1 MRRAWLAAIAAVPA
15 AIRMVPAAL
24 VMSIV
29 IGCNEAP
36 SKTPLPGDAEESTT
50 RTLRIAVIPKGSTHE
65 FWSSVHAG
73 AEKAAHELGGVEI
86 LWKGPLLENDREQ
99 QINIVDDFRVQQ
111 VDGICLAPLDS
122 QALIAPLEAAREE
135 GIPTVIFDSGL
146 DNAEVVVSYVAT
158 DNYHSGALAAD
169 RLAEVLKG
177 KGNVVLMRYQTGSE
191 STQQREDAF
200 LATLKEKHPGITVL
214 SSDQFAGTTAEQ
226 SLDNCQQML
235 LKYRGD
241 VNGIFTVCESNSSG
255 MLGALENEGLAGKVH
270 FIAFDPNARLIDGM
284 AEGKVDGIVLQDPVN
299 MGYLAVKQMVAH
311 LRGQPVEPIVNTG
324 EYVATPDNMHEKAIA
339 KLLRPEQFVD

>member
-1 MRRAWLAAIAAVPA
+1 MRRVWLAAIALGL
-15 AIRMVPAAL
+15 IT
-24 VMSIV
+24 
-29 IGCNEAP
+29 GCNDAWREP
-36 SKTPLPGDAEESTT
+36 PLPGAAEPKSK
-50 RTLRIAVIPKGSTHE
+50 TLRIAVIPKGSTHE

-73 AEKAAHELGGVEI
+73 AEKAAQELGDVEI
-86 LWKGPLLENDREQ
+86 LWKGPLQENDREQ

-122 QALIAPLEAAREE
+122 QALIAPVEAARSE

-158 DNYHSGALAAD
+158 DNYHSGALAAE
-169 RLAEVLKG
+169 RLAEVLAG
-177 KGNVVLMRYQTGSE
+177 KGNVILMRYQPGSE
-191 STQQREDAF
+191 STLQREEAF
-200 LATLKEKHPGITVL
+200 LTTLKEKYPDIKII
-214 SSDQFAGTTAEQ
+214 SSNQYAGSTAEQ

-235 LKYRGD
+235 LKYRD
-241 VNGIFTVCESNSSG
+241 EVHGIFTVCESNSSG

-311 LRGQPVEPIVNTG
+311 LRGKRVEPTINTG
-324 EYVATPDNMHEKAIA
+324 EYVATPDNMHEPDIE
-339 KLLRPEQFVD
+339 KLLRPEQFAD

>member
-1 MRRAWLAAIAAVPA
+1 MRRGWLAAV
-15 AIRMVPAAL
+15 AL
-24 VMSIV
+24 GLIL
-29 IGCNEAP
+29 GCNDAP
-36 SKTPLPGDAEESTT
+36 SKNTSPGAAEEPKTK
-50 RTLRIAVIPKGSTHE
+50 TLRIAVIPKGSTHE

-73 AEKAAHELGGVEI
+73 AEKAGKELGNVEI
-86 LWKGPLLENDREQ
+86 LWKGPLQENDREQ

-122 QALIAPLEAAREE
+122 QALIGPVEAARSE

-146 DNAEVVVSYVAT
+146 DNPEAVIGYVAT
-158 DNYHSGALAAD
+158 DNYRSGELAAM
-169 RLAEVLKG
+169 RLAEVLDG
-177 KGNVVLMRYQTGSE
+177 KGNVVLMRYQPGSE
-191 STQQREDAF
+191 STLQREEAF
-200 LATLKEKHPGITVL
+200 LTTLKEKYPDIKLL
-214 SSDQFAGTTAEQ
+214 SSNQYAGTTAEQ

-235 LKYRGD
+235 LKYRDD

-284 AEGKVDGIVLQDPVN
+284 SKGKVDGIVLQDPVN

-311 LRGQPVEPIVNTG
+311 LRGKHVEPTINTG
-324 EYVATPDNMHEKAIA
+324 EYVATPENMHEPDIE
-339 KLLRPEQFVD
+339 KLLHPEKFAD